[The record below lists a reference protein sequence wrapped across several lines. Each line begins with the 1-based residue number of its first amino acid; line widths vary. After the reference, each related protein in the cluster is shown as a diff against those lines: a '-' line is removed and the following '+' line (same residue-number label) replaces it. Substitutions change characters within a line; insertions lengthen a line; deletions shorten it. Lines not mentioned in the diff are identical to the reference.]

1 MNTEYPLHVVV
12 LAAGQGTR
20 MKSDLPKVLHCIA
33 GKPML
38 EHVVAVAKALRAQA
52 TQIVYGHGGDKVQQA
67 LRGWELSWVEQKE
80 QLGTGHAVQQAAPD
94 IPDESRVLILYG
106 DVPLITQDTLQNL
119 IDLLVKTD
127 IALLTV
133 HLSDP
138 TGYGRIMRNEHRKV
152 YAIVEE
158 KDASPDQKRVTEV
171 NTGMVAVNGKRLKQ
185 WLSRLKNNNQQG
197 EYYLTDVTSLAV
209 EDGCEV
215 LTCAPRHVI
224 EVEGVN
230 NKMQLA
236 RLERAY
242 QRHRADQFMEQG
254 VTLIDPGRFD
264 VRGTLEI
271 GRDVII
277 DVNTIFEGRVT
288 IGNNVHIGANA
299 IIKDTHIGDGSQIL
313 PNSIVDGAHIGKNCV
328 IGPFA
333 RIRPDTEIADSV
345 RIGNF
350 VEVKKS
356 NIAAHSKVN
365 HLSYIGDTKM
375 GSKVNVG
382 AGTITCN
389 YDGAN
394 KHETVIG
401 DNVFIGSD
409 TQLVAPVFVGEGATI
424 GAGSTITHD
433 VPSHELTLSR
443 SQQKTRKGW
452 KRPVK
457 KLNH

>member
-1 MNTEYPLHVVV
+1 MNTEFPLHVVV

-20 MKSDLPKVLHCIA
+20 MKSDLPKVLHRIA

-38 EHVVAVAKALRAQA
+38 SHVVSVAEALHAASIQV
-52 TQIVYGHGGDKVQQA
+52 VYGHGGEKVQQA
-67 LRGWELSWVEQKE
+67 LSGLDLSWVEQKE
-80 QLGTGHAVQQAAPD
+80 QLGTGHAVQQAVPG

-106 DVPLITQDTLQNL
+106 DVPLINQETLQTL
-119 IDLLVKTD
+119 VDLLVKTD
-127 IALLTV
+127 LSLLTV
-133 HLSDP
+133 QLDNP

-158 KDASPDQKRVTEV
+158 KDADPDQKRVNEV
-171 NTGMVAVNGKRLKQ
+171 NTGMMAVNGRRLKQ
-185 WLSRLKNNNQQG
+185 WLSNLDNNNHQG
-197 EYYLTDVTSLAV
+197 EYYLTDVISMAV

-215 LTCAPRHVI
+215 MTCSPTHTI

-242 QRHRADQFMEQG
+242 QRHRAEQYMEQG
-254 VTLIDPGRFD
+254 VTLIDPNRFD
-264 VRGTLEI
+264 LRGTLEI
-271 GRDVII
+271 GRDVVI
-277 DVNTIFEGRVT
+277 DVNAIFEGRVT
-288 IGNNVHIGANA
+288 IGNNVSIGANA
-299 IIKDTHIGDGSQIL
+299 IIKDSDIADDAEIL
-313 PNSIVDGAHIGKNCV
+313 PNSIIDGAKIGNACV

-333 RIRPDTEIADSV
+333 RIRPDTVLAESV
-345 RIGNF
+345 KIGNF
-350 VEVKKS
+350 VEVKKAQ
-356 NIAAHSKVN
+356 IAKKSKVN
-365 HLSYIGDTKM
+365 HLSYVGDTKM
-375 GSKVNVG
+375 GAHVNVG

-394 KHETVIG
+394 KHETIIG

-409 TQLVAPVFVGEGATI
+409 TQLVAPVHVGEGATI

-433 VPSHELTLSR
+433 VPSNELTLSR

-457 KLNH
+457 RN

>member
-20 MKSDLPKVLHCIA
+20 MKSDLPKVLHRIA

-38 EHVVAVAKALRAQA
+38 SHVIAVAQALRAASIQV
-52 TQIVYGHGGDKVQQA
+52 IYGHGGEKVQQA
-67 LRGWELSWVEQKE
+67 LANENLHWVEQKE
-80 QLGTGHAVQQAAPD
+80 QLGTGHAVQQAVPG
-94 IPDESRVLILYG
+94 IPDQSRVLILYG
-106 DVPLITQDTLQNL
+106 DVPLITEQTLQSL
-119 IDLLVKTD
+119 VDLLVKTD
-127 IALLTV
+127 LSLLTV
-133 HLSDP
+133 NLENP
-138 TGYGRIMRNEHRKV
+138 TGYGRILRNEHRKV

-158 KDASPDQKRVTEV
+158 KDASQDQKRVNEV
-171 NTGMVAVNGKRLKQ
+171 NTGMMAVNGKRLKQ
-185 WLSRLKNNNQQG
+185 WLANLKNHNQQG
-197 EYYLTDVTSLAV
+197 EFYLTDVIAMAV
-209 EDGCEV
+209 NDDCEV
-215 LTCAPRHVI
+215 MTCSPKHTI

-230 NKMQLA
+230 NKMQMA

-242 QRHRADQFMEQG
+242 QRHRADQLMEQG
-254 VTLIDPGRFD
+254 VTLIDPDRFD
-264 VRGTLEI
+264 VRGDLKV
-271 GRDVII
+271 GRDVSI
-277 DVNTIFEGRVT
+277 DINVIFEGTVSLAD
-288 IGNNVHIGANA
+288 NVVIGANV
-299 IIKDTHIGDGSQIL
+299 IIKDSHLDEGTEVL
-313 PNSIVDGAHIGKNCV
+313 PNTIIDGAQIGKRCV

-333 RIRPDTEIADSV
+333 RIRPDTDMSESV
-345 RIGNF
+345 KIGNF
-350 VEVKKS
+350 VEVKKAK
-356 NIAAHSKVN
+356 IAQHSKVN
-365 HLSYIGDTKM
+365 HLSYIGDTVM

-394 KHETVIG
+394 KHVTTIG

-409 TQLVAPVFVGEGATI
+409 TQLVAPVHVGEGATI

-457 KLNH
+457 EK